1 MNLLLWP
8 QKKLLL
14 NNLIKAN
21 ANFKGQ
27 LIVTIYSQQCSV
39 FERFL
44 FLIIDDVNRK
54 QKKLDFFQVGTMVA
68 TVGATQ
74 NVLGNILLFTF

>member
-8 QKKLLL
+8 QKKKLLL

-27 LIVTIYSQQCSV
+27 LIVTIYSQQFSV

-54 QKKLDFFQVGTMVA
+54 QKKT
-68 TVGATQ
+68 
-74 NVLGNILLFTF
+74 